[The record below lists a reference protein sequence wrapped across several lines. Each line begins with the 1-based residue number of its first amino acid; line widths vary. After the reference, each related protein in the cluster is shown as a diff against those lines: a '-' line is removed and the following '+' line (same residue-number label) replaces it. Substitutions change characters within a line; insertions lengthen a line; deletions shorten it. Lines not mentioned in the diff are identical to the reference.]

1 MSQSQTI
8 INNHNGRW
16 RSIFQKIIIMS
27 KKIHNATCE
36 ILIDG

>member
-16 RSIFQKIIIMS
+16 INIS
-27 KKIHNATCE
+27 KKKIMFKNLHNATCM